1 MTGPADDEA
10 GSLLDCD
17 LETAIMMKRAF
28 FSVAMLFCGVISAS
42 AQAVEF
48 RGSACLTEA
57 SPACSAAGWQVGDCF
72 LMRYSPPG
80 LGANDSSTEFSLF
93 GQSYADNYSLNTG
106 SLIGSTMKP
115 VVGLHIGRTGYS
127 FSSTMK
133 IQGQKPTP
141 LQSGSPSVNFT
152 GSLSNFGDTANC
164 TVRFTAAGVN
174 RP

>member
-1 MTGPADDEA
+1 
-10 GSLLDCD
+10 
-17 LETAIMMKRAF
+17 MMKRGF
-28 FSVAMLFCGVISAS
+28 FSVAMLFCGVISAN

-48 RGSACLTEA
+48 RGSACLTKL
-57 SPACSAAGWQVGDCF
+57 SSACSSAGWQIGDCF
-72 LMRYSPPG
+72 LMRYSPPN
-80 LGANDSSTEFSLF
+80 LGTNGPSTEFSLF
-93 GQSYADNYSLNTG
+93 GQSYADNYSLDTG

-133 IQGQKPTP
+133 IQGQKPNP
-141 LQSGSPSVNFT
+141 LQTGSPTVNFT

-164 TVRFTAAGVN
+164 TVSFTASGVN